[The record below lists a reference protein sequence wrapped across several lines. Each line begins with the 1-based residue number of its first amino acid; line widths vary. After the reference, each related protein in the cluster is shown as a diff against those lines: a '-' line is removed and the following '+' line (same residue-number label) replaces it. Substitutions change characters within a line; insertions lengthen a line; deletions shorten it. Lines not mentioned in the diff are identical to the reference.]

1 MGIKRAPA
9 EQVTQDN
16 CNITITYSGVIRSF
30 SKLGYVER
38 RAKTRAQ
45 ADHASRWLLVTVGLN
60 SVPLKSLELHFK
72 GRKRKGYLELLECM
86 FRREGG
92 YHNKLG
98 GLLQSTLYTG
108 LRWRGHLGLP
118 IVPQIEVV
126 KPLTVCQIYVAGF
139 TKFIRKAHIPH
150 LPHRLCQSKG
160 TVKGKVPHQDCPS
173 DSGKVPHGDTVG
185 YLPRKIGQLALVT
198 IT

>member
-98 GLLQSTLYTG
+98 GLFQSTLHTG
-108 LRWRGHLGLP
+108 LRRRGHLGLP
-118 IVPQIEVV
+118 IIPQIEVA

-139 TKFIRKAHIPH
+139 TKFIRKAHTPH

-160 TVKGKVPHQDCPS
+160 TKAKCHIKTVPLILGKSLMEIP
-173 DSGKVPHGDTVG
+173 
-185 YLPRKIGQLALVT
+185 
-198 IT
+198 